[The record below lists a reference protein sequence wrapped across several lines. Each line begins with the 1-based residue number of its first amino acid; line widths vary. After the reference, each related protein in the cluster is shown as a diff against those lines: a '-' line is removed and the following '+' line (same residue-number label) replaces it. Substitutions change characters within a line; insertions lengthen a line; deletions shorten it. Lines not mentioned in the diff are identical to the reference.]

1 MKIMEY
7 MVFVIYVIVVAQFID
22 SSVENTERT
31 PKGRTFYKYSAISN
45 MVIGFAGM
53 LAVNGLLRDKGI
65 IPQQFVWIAL
75 IGFILQVVYAMYCL
89 YKAVVSNEP

>member
-31 PKGRTFYKYSAISN
+31 QKGRTFYKYSAISN
-45 MVIGFAGM
+45 MVIGF
-53 LAVNGLLRDKGI
+53 
-65 IPQQFVWIAL
+65 
-75 IGFILQVVYAMYCL
+75 ILQVVYAMYCL
-89 YKAVVSNEP
+89 YKVGVSNEP